1 MRGRFA
7 TSIAVDRALRPAVAA
22 QAASVVGTHVAALAL
37 PTVAVLVL
45 HASPVAAATLFA
57 LEYGAQAIAAPL
69 LGVVVDRVT
78 DRRRLLVLASAG
90 TAVAV
95 LAVPV
100 AHLAGVLS
108 LPLLYAVA
116 ALSGILGGLV
126 TIGVQATVPQLVAP
140 ERLVG
145 ANAALAGAQSAGQI
159 AGPALAGWLV
169 QTLGGALAMSANAV
183 GQALAALGFAALR
196 PRPVAPSATPAGATR
211 QRPLRDL
218 RDGVA
223 ALRGRP
229 VLVRIAV
236 TAAALNL
243 GGSAIG
249 GLYVLYAY
257 RILQVSP
264 WLLGLTFAVNS
275 VAAVVAVLT
284 AGRVVARLGHTR
296 VVPVFAPAAGAALM
310 LIPLASVTPP
320 VVTLICYEAVFGYC
334 ATVWLIASVSL
345 QQSLVPA
352 RLLGRVLALSRS
364 LAVIAVPVGALAA
377 GVLAQV
383 WGVLPALTGFAA
395 VAFLGTVAAVS
406 RTVAAPRADQ
416 PEASDQTLP

>member
-1 MRGRFA
+1 MRGRLA

-37 PTVAVLVL
+37 PTVAVVVL

-57 LEYGAQAIAAPL
+57 LEYGAQALAAPA
-69 LGVVVDRVT
+69 LGVVVDRVA
-78 DRRRLLVLASAG
+78 DRRRLLVAASAG
-90 TAVAV
+90 TAAVV

-100 AHLAGVLS
+100 AALAGALS

-116 ALSGILGGLV
+116 GLSGVLGGLV
-126 TIGVQATVPQLVAP
+126 TIGLQATVPQLVAP
-140 ERLVG
+140 DRLVP

-169 QTLGGALAMSANAV
+169 QTLGGAVAMSANA
-183 GQALAALGFAALR
+183 AAQVVAAFGFAGLRLR
-196 PRPVAPSATPAGATR
+196 PGAAAPPRPE
-211 QRPLRDL
+211 RPLRAL

-257 RILQVSP
+257 RILGLSP
-264 WLLGLTFAVNS
+264 WVLGLTFAVNS
-275 VAAVVAVLT
+275 VAAVVGVAT
-284 AGRVVARLGHTR
+284 ARRVIARLGHPR
-296 VVPVFAPAAGAALM
+296 VVPVFAPVAGAALM
-310 LIPLASVTPP
+310 LIPLAAVTPS

-334 ATVWLIASVSL
+334 ATVWLIASISL
-345 QQSLVPA
+345 QQSLVPGQ
-352 RLLGRVLALSRS
+352 LLGRVLALSRS
-364 LAVIAVPVGALAA
+364 LAVLAVPVGSLLAGA
-377 GVLAQV
+377 AAQL
-383 WGVLPALTGFAA
+383 WGVLPTLVCFAA
-395 VAFLGTVAAVS
+395 VAFLGTVTAVS
-406 RTVAAPRADQ
+406 RRVAAP
-416 PEASDQTLP
+416 PS